1 MWGCVRRSDFLV
13 AGLAWLALLL
23 PARAEP
29 GRVVSINL
37 CTDQLAMLLAAPG
50 QLVSVSHIARDPLS
64 SAMAAEA
71 AGYPV
76 NHGLAEEVFALRP
89 DLVLAGS
96 YSNPATIAL
105 LRRLGLRVETLA
117 PATDMASVTA
127 GIRAVAHALG
137 RDAVGEDMAARF
149 EADLA
154 HLRRDPAN
162 GPRAALYYANSYSLG
177 DATLSGQI
185 LAAAGY
191 RNVAAEAGLTGGGT
205 LPLEVLV
212 MARPDLIV
220 QGERYARPSRSEEI
234 LSHPALADS
243 AARRAAL
250 ADRDWICGTPYVL
263 RAVEDLKA
271 LSP

>member
-1 MWGCVRRSDFLV
+1 MSACARLSSLLF
-13 AGLAWLALLL
+13 AGLMLCAPAWAG
-23 PARAEP
+23 P

-50 QLVSVSHIARDPLS
+50 QLLSVSHVARDPLS
-64 SAMAAEA
+64 SAMAGEA
-71 AGYPV
+71 RAWPE
-76 NHGLAEEVFALRP
+76 NHGQAEEVFALRP
-89 DLVLAGS
+89 DLVLAGTYTS
-96 YSNPATIAL
+96 PATVAL
-105 LRRLGLRVETLA
+105 LRRLGVPVETFA
-117 PATDMASVTA
+117 PAQSMADVA
-127 GIRAVAHALG
+127 AEMRAVGRALG
-137 RDAVGEDMAARF
+137 RVAEAEAMARAF

-154 HLRRDPAN
+154 RLRRDPAA

-191 RNVAAEAGLTGGGT
+191 RNVAAEAGLHSGGT

-220 QGERYARPSRSEEI
+220 EGQPYPGAARSEEV
-234 LSHPALADS
+234 LSHPALGL
-243 AARRAAL
+243 AAPRRAAM

-263 RAVEDLKA
+263 RALQELRA
-271 LSP
+271 LTP